1 MSALSS
7 TTAHVLPNPDALL
20 RREGVCTWQRLQRA
34 GATRGLARSRL
45 ATGRWWRPFNGVYA
59 DACTPRTAAAYAKA
73 ATLLVPNSAAS
84 HGSAIQVW
92 DVKIAEVV
100 RALAEITID
109 RAAPAVRPRAGLL
122 VHRAAIADHELRLV
136 NGVPVLDPARTVIDL
151 ARREPPEIGLAVA
164 DAFLR
169 AGRTNLDALQAS
181 LAAVAG
187 LRGVVIARRIVA
199 LADGRSESPMESI
212 CRWQFVS
219 AGLPVPQIQ
228 HNYIDRYGSFVA
240 RVDFY
245 WPEARLVVEFDGW
258 DSHMGRRDLFASERR
273 KHNRLVAD
281 GVLVLRFTAEDI
293 LRRPYEVI
301 AQIRAALLART
312 RC

>member
-1 MSALSS
+1 MSALPS
-7 TTAHVLPNPDALL
+7 TLARVSPSPDALL

-34 GATRGLARSRL
+34 GATRGSARSRL
-45 ATGRWWRPFNGVYA
+45 ATGRWWRPFHGVYA
-59 DACTPRTAAAYAKA
+59 DAGTPRTPAIYAKA

-84 HGSAIQVW
+84 HGSASHLW
-92 DVKIAEVV
+92 NVKIAETV

-109 RAAPAVRPRAGLL
+109 RAAPAVRLRPGL
-122 VHRAAIADHELRLV
+122 VIHRAAIAPEEIRERQ
-136 NGVPVLDPARTVIDL
+136 GVRVLDPARTVVDL

-169 AGRTNLDALQAS
+169 AGLTDLDALQSKTDEA
-181 LAAVAG
+181 AG
-187 LRGVVIARRIVA
+187 LRGVLKARQVVP

-212 CRWQFVS
+212 CRWRFLE
-219 AGLPVPQIQ
+219 AGLPAPEIQ
-228 HNYIDRYGSFVA
+228 HNYVDRHGRFVA

-258 DSHMGRRDLFASERR
+258 ESHMGSRELFASERR

-293 LRRPYEVI
+293 LRSPYQVI

-312 RC
+312 CR

>member
-1 MSALSS
+1 MSALSL

-59 DACTPRTAAAYAKA
+59 DARTPRAAATYARA

-84 HGSAIQVW
+84 HGSAIQAW
-92 DVKIAEVV
+92 EVKVADRV

-109 RAAPAVRPRAGLL
+109 RSAPAVRTRPGLL
-122 VHRAAIADHELRLV
+122 VHRAAISDDEIRLV
-136 NGVPVLDPARTVIDL
+136 NGVPILDPARTVIDL
-151 ARREPPEIGLAVA
+151 VRREPPEIGLAVA

-169 AGRTNLDALQAS
+169 AGRTNLDALRAS
-181 LAAVAG
+181 LDAVAG
-187 LRGVVIARRIVA
+187 LRGVVLARRIVA

-212 CRWQFVS
+212 CRWQFVN
-219 AGLPVPQIQ
+219 AGLPIPQIQ
-228 HNYIDRYGSFVA
+228 HNYVDRYGSFVA

-245 WPEARLVVEFDGW
+245 WP
-258 DSHMGRRDLFASERR
+258 
-273 KHNRLVAD
+273 
-281 GVLVLRFTAEDI
+281 
-293 LRRPYEVI
+293 
-301 AQIRAALLART
+301 
-312 RC
+312 